1 MVLRSMVHFRSSR
14 QMWAIREVLL
24 GAEPLTVK
32 QVWTRA
38 GEIVPTDRTTVR
50 RHMRRMVAS
59 GDLVRLDS
67 PNLAPMY
74 ALPGVKEPSWFRCR
88 HCKGVLVARYWRPQ
102 EVDGNEVEGGYLW
115 GRCRRC
121 KKRADEAVALAQAGQ
136 VG

>member
-1 MVLRSMVHFRSSR
+1 MVSSRSSR
-14 QMWAIREVLL
+14 QMWAVREVLM
-24 GAEPLTVK
+24 GAEPLTVS
-32 QVWTRA
+32 QIMERA
-38 GEIVPTDRTTVR
+38 SALVSLDRSTVR
-50 RHMRRMVAS
+50 RHMRRMAAA

-67 PNLAPMY
+67 PSLVPMY
-74 ALPGVKEPSWFRCR
+74 ALPGVREPSWFRCR